1 VWLLIALPMSAV
13 IGGMITLY
21 LAVTTS
27 DGLVVDDY
35 YKHGK
40 AINRVLARDRA
51 AAARRLEARFQVD
64 VAHNRMTLM
73 LQAEDAVLPETLQF
87 SFLHPTRKGHD
98 QRVLLAVAGSLA
110 RATGNGGVAPV
121 REYAGA
127 TDRANRPDPG
137 VRGKLLILLWR
148 YQTVSWRCLD
158 CSFFHSLLSRQV
170 VLKSRNV
177 NYTKLI
183 TIVMDRK

>member
-1 VWLLIALPMSAV
+1 MYMDRNRANEPWYKEPWVWLLIALPMSAV

-73 LQAEDAVLPETLQF
+73 LQAEDAALPETLQF

-98 QRVLLAVAGSLA
+98 QRVLLE
-110 RATGNGGVAPV
+110 RTGEG
-121 REYAGA
+121 RYAGNIA
-127 TDRANRPDPG
+127 E
-137 VRGKLLILLWR
+137 
-148 YQTVSWRCLD
+148 
-158 CSFFHSLLSRQV
+158 LSRGAWHVQLETEEWRLSGSTQIPQAGLT
-170 VLKSRNV
+170 VLIPAYAES
-177 NYTKLI
+177 Y
-183 TIVMDRK
+183 